1 MTCKIETLSS
11 TELGWT
17 TEAIWSEVMCLRREL
32 HLLLQDLERG
42 LDENRGSVDGENVTL
57 RFTLDGIDATV
68 WLAGQAWKRAS
79 QLAQQ
84 LDGLVDSAPA
94 PSKGQAA

>member
-11 TELGWT
+11 TELRWT

-57 RFTLDGIDATV
+57 RFTQEGIDATV

-94 PSKGQAA
+94 PSMGQAA

>member
-1 MTCKIETLSS
+1 MTYKIETLSGD
-11 TELGWT
+11 ELSRT

-32 HLLLQDLERG
+32 HLLLHDLETGLNEDRG
-42 LDENRGSVDGENVTL
+42 RVEGGNVIL
-57 RFTLDGIDATV
+57 SFTQDGIDATV

-94 PSKGQAA
+94 PSMGEAA

>member
-1 MTCKIETLSS
+1 MTYKIETLSGA
-11 TELGWT
+11 ELTRT

-32 HLLLQDLERG
+32 HLLMHDLESG
-42 LDENRGSVDGENVTL
+42 LDEDRGSVDGENVTL
-57 RFTLDGIDATV
+57 SFNQEGIDATV

-84 LDGLVDSAPA
+84 LDGLVDNSPA
-94 PSKGQAA
+94 PSMGEAA